1 MKNVFIVPRNNIGG
15 GLALYWKESLNLK
28 VQISSPSYIDVVVDP
43 GVDDAWRIIG
53 FYGDPVT
60 ANREHS

>member
-15 GLALYWKESLNLK
+15 GLALYLKESLNLK
-28 VQISSPSYIDVVVDP
+28 VQISSPSYIDVVVDLE
-43 GVDDAWRIIG
+43 VDDAWRITG
-53 FYGDPVT
+53 FYGDQVT